1 MTTIQAMA
9 LEKGI
14 YIPQHS
20 LEKANFGDNVRII
33 VKEGEIRLLSISGN
47 IYWHNIGFNEQN
59 WWQYL
64 KTNQIITANFT
75 NQAGDEGEKLLTSYH
90 QADTIIAYASSFGAI
105 GWGMITKNSTYQ
117 LISTDSSENLKNGQ
131 HLHRLKIE
139 WQCVADKI
147 EDAIKA
153 GDILNKFNIHHPIPT
168 SVRITDN
175 EKAELLI
182 QELENKFN

>member
-1 MTTIQAMA
+1 MITVQSMTLDKEFSILQNC
-9 LEKGI
+9 
-14 YIPQHS
+14 
-20 LEKANFGDNVRII
+20 LEKANFGDKVRII
-33 VKEGEIRLLSISGN
+33 VKEGEIRLLSTSGN
-47 IYWHNIGFNEQN
+47 VYWHNIGFNEQD
-59 WWQYL
+59 WWEYL

-90 QADTIIAYASSFGAI
+90 QGDTIIAYASSFGAI
-105 GWGMITKNSTYQ
+105 GWGMITKDSSYQ
-117 LISTDSSENLKNGQ
+117 LISTDSSENIKNGQ

-147 EDAIKA
+147 EDAITA

-168 SVRITDN
+168 SVRISDN